1 MYFRVKIMVFLEL
14 KDWVTDGKRGTLPGF
29 FLLASLA
36 LRVAAC
42 AATIQIEFSSP

>member
-1 MYFRVKIMVFLEL
+1 MYFRVKIMVFLEP
-14 KDWVTDGKRGTLPGF
+14 KDGVTAGKRGTLPSF
-29 FLLASLA
+29 FALGSLA